1 MEANNFF
8 IKAGQGKKTTL
19 DKAYYKHIN
28 TILGTL
34 DEEKEGRWET
44 YNIIIQELINEGKGK
59 DFEEIKYRLT
69 DGEDPNQV
77 MLDIIERDI
86 DGVSGL
92 IWFLKRRIEEYLEDD
107 YIRKFC
113 E

>member
-8 IKAGQGKKTTL
+8 IKAGQGKNSTL
-19 DKAYYKHIN
+19 DKAYYRHIN
-28 TILGTL
+28 NLIETL

-44 YNIIIQELINEGKGK
+44 YNMIIQELINEGKSYY
-59 DFEEIKYRLT
+59 FNEIKYRLT
-69 DGEDPNQV
+69 DGEDPNTV
-77 MLDIIERDI
+77 MLDIIERD
-86 DGVSGL
+86 GETVSGL

-107 YIRKFC
+107 YLRRFY

>member
-1 MEANNFF
+1 MEANNFL

-28 TILGTL
+28 WVIETL
-34 DEEKEGRWET
+34 DEEKEARWET
-44 YNIIIQELINEGKGK
+44 YNIIIQELIDGGRGK
-59 DFEEIKYRLT
+59 DFEEIKYRIT
-69 DGEDPNQV
+69 DGEDPNKV

-86 DGVSGL
+86 DGVSSL

-107 YIRKFC
+107 YIKGFY

>member
-19 DKAYYKHIN
+19 DKAYTQHIN
-28 TILGTL
+28 KVLETL
-34 DEEKEGRWET
+34 DEEKEGSWQT
-44 YNIIIQELINEGKGK
+44 YNIIIEELINDGKGK
-59 DFEEIKYRLT
+59 YFEEIKYRLT
-69 DGEDPNQV
+69 DGEDPNKV

-86 DGVSGL
+86 DGVSGI

-107 YIRKFC
+107 YIRNIY